1 MQDARC
7 KGALHGAQSW
17 PCTVLWASLLLCIL
31 WSCRPSQPQ
40 QDTLAQQP
48 KLLLFALSQE
58 QSCGTGTVHGI
69 ALCWKVLL
77 RVLHPCSGSDALL
90 QLLVG
95 VVGDKIV
102 SQKQAQ
108 DLN

>member
-1 MQDARC
+1 MHAA
-7 KGALHGAQSW
+7 KGL
-17 PCTVLWASLLLCIL
+17 CTVHRAGHALCCGHPCCCASFGPADPPSPSRMLC
-31 WSCRPSQPQ
+31 
-40 QDTLAQQP
+40 LAQQP